1 MPSTVASAST
11 TGAIWSSP
19 PRRGRESR
27 FGCRS
32 RISDSDVEIP
42 YSIMKRPFVF
52 PLLTAVILVMELAAW
67 PAPGAGAADAVQA
80 GWWTSSPVP
89 APDAPSGGL
98 EIQGGPDA
106 HTPVAFRAVSFAP
119 ADRATPHSP

>member
-1 MPSTVASAST
+1 
-11 TGAIWSSP
+11 
-19 PRRGRESR
+19 
-27 FGCRS
+27 
-32 RISDSDVEIP
+32 
-42 YSIMKRPFVF
+42 MKRPFVF

-98 EIQGGPDA
+98 ESDTTGGVESVAKPTVKMRSLLSYGGSTRNGLPDTSR
-106 HTPVAFRAVSFAP
+106 TPAP
-119 ADRATPHSP
+119 IS